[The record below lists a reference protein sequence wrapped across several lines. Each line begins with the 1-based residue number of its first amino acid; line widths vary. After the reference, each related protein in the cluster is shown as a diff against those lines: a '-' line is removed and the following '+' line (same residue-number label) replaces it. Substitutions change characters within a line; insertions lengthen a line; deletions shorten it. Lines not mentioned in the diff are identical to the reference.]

1 MSTIADQLTELLATA
16 AERAG
21 HADSP
26 VSMEPFVGTGDARH
40 GDYQSNYAFRLGKA
54 LRTNPRAVAQQ
65 LVDALPTHPMLGS
78 VEVAGPGF
86 VNVTLDD
93 AWLAADAV
101 SRAASPT
108 MGLDPLA
115 EPQTVVIDYSSP
127 NIAKRMHVGHLRSTI
142 IGDALARMYRFMGWR
157 VIADNHVGDWGT
169 PFGKLIV
176 AWRLWRDDA
185 AYAQDPVAELQ
196 RLYQAFGPAA
206 DADPELLSQARAETV
221 RLQAG
226 DAENRALWEQF
237 CQVSFAEF
245 DGVYQRLGVVFDVTH
260 GESFYRD
267 RLGPLVDD
275 LLDRGIAVVD
285 QGAVIVPFTSDD
297 GKGLA
302 KNPLLIRK
310 ADGAAL
316 YGTTDLATVLH
327 RMATWAP
334 DRIIYETDVRQ
345 SLHFRQVFAASRKM
359 GVDVDFVHVG
369 HGMLRLGGDV
379 MSTRGK
385 GGANAETAALNL
397 VDVLDTAVDHAR
409 GVVDAQSAELPDAER
424 AAVAEAVGVGAVK
437 YTDLSQNPS
446 SDIQFDWDR
455 MLAME
460 GNTAPYL
467 LYANARCHSLFR
479 KSGLGDLTDWV
490 PAPVVLGHETERALA
505 LAISRTPE
513 LILAAAETARPN
525 LLADHCF
532 ALAKGVARFYGECRV
547 IDEANDE
554 ATTASRLTL
563 VQAASRAIEMAVG
576 LLGLTPL
583 SRM

>member
-1 MSTIADQLTELLATA
+1 MSTIAQQLTELLATA
-16 AERAG
+16 AQAAG
-21 HADSP
+21 HGDAP
-26 VSMEPFVGTGDARH
+26 VPLEPFVGAGDPRH
-40 GDYQSNYAFRLGKA
+40 GDYQSNFAFRLGKA
-54 LRTNPRAVAQQ
+54 LRTNPRAVAQE
-65 LVDALPTHPMLGS
+65 LVDALPEHPMLGT

-86 VNVTLDD
+86 INVRLGD
-93 AWLAADAV
+93 AWLADDTVVRAADA
-101 SRAASPT
+101 RLGLEPT
-108 MGLDPLA
+108 DPT
-115 EPQTVVIDYSSP
+115 QSVVIDYSSP

-142 IGDALARMYRFMGWR
+142 IGDALARLYRFVGWR

-185 AYAQDPVAELQ
+185 AYAKDPVAELQ

-206 DADPELLSQARAETV
+206 DADPELLTQARAETV
-221 RLQAG
+221 KLQSG
-226 DAENRALWEQF
+226 DADNRALWEQF
-237 CQVSFAEF
+237 CRVSYEEF
-245 DGVYQRLGVVFDVTH
+245 DGVYTRLGVHFDVTL

-267 RLGPLVDD
+267 RLGDLVDD
-275 LLDRGIAVVD
+275 LMARGIAVVD
-285 QGAVIVPFTSDD
+285 EGAVIVPFTHEE
-297 GKGLA
+297 GKGLG

-327 RMATWAP
+327 RVETWDP

-379 MSTRGK
+379 MSTRK
-385 GGANAETAALNL
+385 GGGSAETGALNL
-397 VDVLDTAVDHAR
+397 VDVLDTAVAHAR
-409 GVVDAQSAELPDAER
+409 TVVDQQSGELPLEER
-424 AAVAEAVGVGAVK
+424 ETIAEAVGVGAVK

-446 SDIQFDWDR
+446 SDIQFDWIR

-467 LYANARCHSLFR
+467 MYANARCHNIFR
-479 KSGLGDLTDWV
+479 KSEHGALADWT
-490 PAPVVLGHETERALA
+490 PATLRLEHPTERALA
-505 LAISRTPE
+505 IAIGRTPE
-513 LILAAAETARPN
+513 IILAAAETARPN
-525 LLADHCF
+525 LLADQCF
-532 ALAKGVARFYGECRV
+532 ALAKAFARFYGECRV
-547 IDEANDE
+547 IDPANDA

-563 VQAASRAIEMAVG
+563 VQATSRALQAALQ